1 MLDPDDDAAG
11 VAARRSGIGR
21 FLNCLTV
28 RSEPRT
34 TTIPAEGM
42 RDPFSANRCKSK
54 AGVCK
59 SKSTA
64 GMATYLRGNKLPCLR
79 ARMPVRGVGG
89 ANFGRRAKVRSRSPR
104 TRRSRGAP
112 LGEGYEAKGHW

>member
-11 VAARRSGIGR
+11 VAARRSGIDR
-21 FLNCLTV
+21 FLNYSTV

-54 AGVCK
+54 DGVCK

-64 GMATYLRGNKLPCLR
+64 GMATYLRGNKLACNPE
-79 ARMPVRGVGG
+79 
-89 ANFGRRAKVRSRSPR
+89 SPKLFVP
-104 TRRSRGAP
+104 TASCYQAASNT
-112 LGEGYEAKGHW
+112 L